1 MDVYWIDYII
11 IDIHEA
17 TNSTGSP
24 FWLAFYSVGL
34 QLMSMYVD
42 ACGLFIL
49 SDAKKEHILIFSI
62 DTVTLNFE
70 KCHSLEN
77 ICNIGTC
84 TTHYI
89 KR

>member
-49 SDAKKEHILIFSI
+49 SDAKKEHVLIFSI
-62 DTVTLNFE
+62 DTVKLNFE
-70 KCHSLEN
+70 EFHNLMKYLQYKNLHQVL
-77 ICNIGTC
+77 
-84 TTHYI
+84 
-89 KR
+89 RFM